1 MKQPLTAR
9 VQRARDIRLIV
20 CMAAVSVLSFCV
32 MLSAQTD
39 PAFSVVRGGFIA
51 LYAVGCPIS
60 ILDLYFTYSFCRWH
74 NRWHRTLHEKGG
86 AQGEPSAFALITN
99 KIAGWFLFILM
110 QIVAYIPA
118 IMSSLFLF

>member
-20 CMAAVSVLSFCV
+20 CMAAVSILSFCV
-32 MLSAQTD
+32 MVTSEL
-39 PAFSVVRGGFIA
+39 GGAAAGSWSWLIF
-51 LYAVGCPIS
+51 LYVVGCPIS
-60 ILDLYFTYSFCRWH
+60 ILDLYFTYAFCRWH
-74 NRWHRTLHEKGG
+74 NRWHRTLHESGG
-86 AQGEPSAFALITN
+86 EQGEPSAFALITS